1 MTVTVSDTLAEFFD
15 GLARDKGH
23 ALLIS
28 ITLLRELQDR
38 CEEILH
44 DMLDFDHRHA

>member
-1 MTVTVSDTLAEFFD
+1 MTVSDTLAEFFD
-15 GLARDKGH
+15 GLAHDEGH
-23 ALLIS
+23 ALIS

-44 DMLDFDHRHA
+44 DMRDFDDRHA